1 MSFPKDFVWG
11 AAAASFQIEGAAA
24 EDGKGLSV
32 WDMRCKVPGKIW
44 EGNTGEVACD
54 HYHRYA
60 EDVALMAQI
69 GLQAYRLSI
78 SWPRV
83 LPAGVGAVNAKGL
96 AFYDR
101 LIDTL
106 LQHNIQP
113 WVTLFHWDFPHALFC
128 RGGWLN
134 RESADW
140 FAEYTAVVV
149 DKLSD
154 RVAHWITQNEQQ
166 CYIGF
171 GHQTGE
177 NAPGLQLGFAEVLRA
192 AHHTLLAHGK
202 AVQVLRSRAK
212 LSPTIGVAPVG
223 VIRMPA
229 TNAPADVAAA
239 HAATFALTGKNVWN
253 NTWFGDPLVLGH
265 YPEEGMRLFHKEL
278 PPIQSNDMA
287 TICQPL
293 DFYGTNIYF
302 AEIVRT
308 PPLRAVSPAPHKE
321 EIDYEITSAFANP
334 ALTAMSWPLTPE
346 ALYWGPKFLYERYK
360 LPIVV
365 TENGMANCDWVHVDG
380 KVHDPQRID
389 YLTRYLRAYGRALA
403 EGVAAKG
410 YFVWS
415 LMDNFE
421 WAHGYGK
428 RFGLVYV
435 DYQTQQRILKDS
447 AFWYQQVIASHGASL
462 GE

>member
-11 AAAASFQIEGAAA
+11 AAASSYQIEGAAD

-32 WDMRCKVPGKIW
+32 WDMMSKVPGKIW
-44 EGNTGEVACD
+44 EGNTGESACD

-60 EDVALMAQI
+60 EDVALMKQI
-69 GLQAYRLSI
+69 GLQAYRLSVC
-78 SWPRV
+78 WPRV
-83 LPAGVGAVNAKGL
+83 LPEGVGQVNEKGL

-106 LQHNIQP
+106 LLNGIQP
-113 WVTLFHWDFPHALFC
+113 WVTLFHWDYPHALYC
-128 RGGWLN
+128 RGGWLH
-134 RESADW
+134 RASADW

-154 RVAHWITQNEQQ
+154 RVTHWITQNEQQ

-171 GHQTGE
+171 GHHTGE

-202 AVQVLRSRAK
+202 AVQVIRSRAK

-229 TNAPADVAAA
+229 TNAPDDVAAA
-239 HAATFALTGKNVWN
+239 RAATFAITGKNVWS
-253 NTWFGDPLVLGH
+253 NTWFGDPLVFGH
-265 YPEEGMRLFHKEL
+265 YPEDGLHLFHKEM
-278 PPIQSNDMA
+278 PTMHSGDME

-302 AEIVRT
+302 AEIV
-308 PPLRAVSPAPHKE
+308 AAQAPSSYK
-321 EIDYEITSAFANP
+321 TVSAFANP
-334 ALTAMSWPLTPE
+334 ALTTMSWPITPD
-346 ALYWGPKFLYERYK
+346 ALYWGPRFLYERYQ

-365 TENGMANCDWVHVDG
+365 TENGMANCDWVHIDG

-389 YLTRYLRAYGRALA
+389 YLTRYLRAYSRALA

-421 WAHGYGK
+421 WAHGYSK

-435 DYQTQQRILKDS
+435 DYQTQQRVLKDS
-447 AFWYQQVIASHGASL
+447 AVWYQQVIVSHGASL
-462 GE
+462 ETVAE